1 MKRAQRKARNG
12 DTRDPLFNQSVEKAL
27 AILEVFGGDRRA
39 MNLAEIATAARSGP
53 CGASFSYSLLANV
66 RDASGNWHDHYAWI
80 FHTGKP
86 VASCTLSFYI
96 PPSAHATSTAFYWL
110 STGKTVGG
118 TPLYSEDNRLDRMEA
133 RSGGD
138 YHAYNSFEAVSRKLG
153 EIERS
158 TNERARRKDGRA
170 WLVSGMLIVTAFV
183 GLGVVLSGS
192 V

>member
-1 MKRAQRKARNG
+1 MTVTF
-12 DTRDPLFNQSVEKAL
+12 DL
-27 AILEVFGGDRRA
+27 
-39 MNLAEIATAARSGP
+39 
-53 CGASFSYSLLANV
+53 
-66 RDASGNWHDHYAWI
+66 
-80 FHTGKP
+80 
-86 VASCTLSFYI
+86 
-96 PPSAHATSTAFYWL
+96 
-110 STGKTVGG
+110 KT
-118 TPLYSEDNRLDRMEA
+118 RLDRMEA

-138 YHAYNSFEAVSRKLG
+138 YHSYNSFEAVSRKLG